1 MPNTPSRIHFVS
13 RYKQRAQRGYNDLG
27 GGLFTTEAWAVS
39 EEAADAVQEVWLHNR
54 KVDPSWRG
62 GKVIDRVPVTVPGKT
77 ARARW
82 RFVVREIPDRVETW
96 PADTGGGPEKAY
108 V

>member
-1 MPNTPSRIHFVS
+1 MASAPSRIHFVS
-13 RYKQRAQRGYNDLG
+13 RFKPRFQRGYKNLG

-39 EEAADAVQEVWLHNR
+39 EEAASAVQEIWLHNR
-54 KVDPSWRG
+54 KVDTSWTG
-62 GKVIDRVPVTVPGKT
+62 GNVIDRVPVSVPGKS

-82 RFVVREIPDRVETW
+82 RFVVREIPERVETW